1 MPKTDYTSIFIVEDD
16 PSYAS
21 AIRHSLEAKN
31 YANVK
36 IFTTGEECLANI
48 DLKPEI
54 VLLDFWLGDN
64 HKNGLEVLKA
74 IKSHNPDI
82 QVVFLTANDKLE
94 TATSTIKSGAYDY
107 VVKTETALERIK
119 NILRRIIFENHIKKE
134 NRLLKRS
141 RKVII
146 SVIVILALTIV
157 ILGLIQMMSF

>member
-16 PSYAS
+16 PSYAN
-21 AIRHSLEAKN
+21 AIRHSLEVKN

-36 IFTTGEECLANI
+36 IFNSGEECLAHM
-48 DLKPEI
+48 DMKPEI
-54 VLLDFWLGDN
+54 VLLDFWLGDD
-64 HKNGLEVLKA
+64 HKDGLEILKA
-74 IKSHNPDI
+74 IKSNNPDI

-94 TATSTIKSGAYDY
+94 TATATIKSGAYDY
-107 VVKTETALERIK
+107 VVKNETAMERIK
-119 NILRRIIFENHIKKE
+119 NVLRRIIFENHIKKE

-157 ILGLIQMMSF
+157 ILGLIQMIGT